1 MATHDYVLANASG
14 ASFRADLNNA
24 LAAIVSNN
32 SNATAPATTYA
43 YQWWADTTANQ
54 LKLRNS
60 TNDDWIVIQELDGT
74 MLIAD
79 GTAAAP
85 GLAFADDTD
94 TGLFSSSSN
103 RLNITTGGVE
113 RAHISSSGFVIN
125 EGGVD
130 TDFRVEGDDEAHLL
144 FVDAGTNRVGIGT
157 SSPSGPLHIQN
168 NDDSPGGAIQVW
180 GADTG
185 ANLRN
190 VSLLAP
196 ETDSSTAP
204 FTFYTNNSWNFR
216 VDSTD
221 ALTIDASANVG
232 IGTASPSQGLEVAGA
247 IVATGAASTYSS
259 SGLYIQNKG
268 SSVFDVGAWRS
279 GASAAEMSFSTDS
292 GSDTAPVER
301 MRINSSGNVGIG
313 TTSPDEKLH
322 VVGDQRFEGQLAL
335 FPISTG
341 GEGGEI
347 SLKNP
352 DKSTTG
358 ATIDVSATNTFRI
371 FQLNNNS
378 VMDLGQ
384 FGGTGGVIKFRTEG
398 SERLRIM
405 NDGDIRFKQFSTS
418 TPGFGNTTTGL
429 GVEDLSSG
437 AALYVSRSDAGPFMV
452 NRNTNGTVVDL
463 RRSGSQKGN
472 IQVTT
477 TTATFNSASDYRLKE
492 NVVALSDG
500 ITRLKQL
507 SPSRFNFI
515 EEPDITVDGFIAHE
529 VQAVVPE
536 AVTGTHDE
544 VDDDDNPVMQGMDY
558 GKLTPLL
565 TAALQ
570 EAIAKIETLEAK
582 VAALEAA

>member
-1 MATHDYVLANASG
+1 MSPTHDYSLSNASG
-14 ASFRADLNNA
+14 ASFRQDLNNA

-43 YQWWADTTANQ
+43 YQWWADTTASQ

-74 MLIAD
+74 MLIPD

-85 GLAFADDTD
+85 GLGFSSDVD
-94 TGLFSSSSN
+94 TGFFRPAANQLGIATN
-103 RLNITTGGVE
+103 GVE
-113 RAHISSSGFVIN
+113 RVEFGTSEVVFNDSGADVN
-125 EGGVD
+125 L
-130 TDFRVEGDDEAHLL
+130 RVEGDDDANLL
-144 FVDAGTNRVGIGT
+144 FVDAGTDRIGIGT
-157 SSPSGPLHIQN
+157 G
-168 NDDSPGGAIQVW
+168 
-180 GADTG
+180 
-185 ANLRN
+185 
-190 VSLLAP
+190 
-196 ETDSSTAP
+196 
-204 FTFYTNNSWNFR
+204 
-216 VDSTD
+216 
-221 ALTIDASANVG
+221 
-232 IGTASPSQGLEVAGA
+232 SPSQTLEVAGA

-292 GSDTAPVER
+292 GSDAAPVER
-301 MRINSSGNVGIG
+301 VRIDSSGNLGLGTSSPDAQLKIQAGNSDTPASSFAIRQNNAADSAQTTFSIEASPADGVTRLISSATSTPQFAFYTGGSEVVRIDSSGNVGIN
-313 TTSPDEKLH
+313 TTSP
-322 VVGDQRFEGQLAL
+322 A
-335 FPISTG
+335 STLDVNG
-341 GEGGEI
+341 TT
-347 SLKNP
+347 
-352 DKSTTG
+352 DSTKFRGRDGSASDPSICPGIDNDTG
-358 ATIDVSATNTFRI
+358 MYRPAANTIGFATAGTERFRI
-371 FQLNNNS
+371 MS
-378 VMDLGQ
+378 
-384 FGGTGGVIKFRTEG
+384 
-398 SERLRIM
+398 
-405 NDGDIRFKQFSTS
+405 DGDIRYNQTSTS